1 MKIKTQAITNPIQ
14 SNEVMGSS
22 YLVTVDDYDSYK
34 NPRLIDRNTF
44 NHFSFKNGN
53 FSDSAQVDF
62 DLYGVDFK
70 TPEYPL
76 EFLSG
81 LLRINTYHEECC
93 DRVSLDVTKHGW
105 DIVSTKSDY
114 KEADLNL
121 RLEIIDWINSMPE
134 AASDLL
140 QECVYDFEALGV
152 TAWELIR
159 ENGLGSPLQYITRF
173 DVTHS
178 MLSTDDKRVKQ
189 TIGTDTAWFQLYN
202 TTEQAVH
209 RDTGVFYPRGVLPP
223 EQEAH
228 EVVWIRKYKTNSDAY
243 GSAKISKAVD
253 VIESEIGR
261 ANFNRKFFENYG
273 MPAFAVTVIGNFKD
287 MESQRFL
294 PDGTVNP
301 DFDETKTLKYII
313 GQQLKEIQMN
323 PHSALVITIPTSMGM
338 GEVEVKITPLSTDV
352 KEASFRLLRED
363 NKQEICAA
371 HGMSSDLIGTTQTG
385 NLGGTSLELDLSS
398 YGKNKIKPI
407 QTIFNNAFT
416 MLVQE
421 RFETTE
427 FKFKLNEH
435 ELEDKDK
442 KIERAIKLGNA
453 GLMTRREQMV
463 MLSQTFNLNPDTD
476 NEYLDRY
483 LINGHTEEE
492 IFEKQ
497 GQGYN
502 YYNYLDSNYATK
514 SDVTLLEQD
523 LLDKAYELYCDDEN
537 GTDGNISNK
546 SKARTGIPEFA
557 REIIKDN
564 FRKRREYN
572 EKVNKLVR

>member
-1 MKIKTQAITNPIQ
+1 ML
-14 SNEVMGSS
+14 GSS

-34 NPRLIDRNTF
+34 NPRLIDRTTF
-44 NHFSFKNGN
+44 NHFSFKNGS
-53 FSDSAQVDF
+53 FSESAQVDF
-62 DLYGVDFK
+62 DSYGVDFK

-105 DIVSTKSDY
+105 DIVSTKTDY

-121 RLEIIDWINSMPE
+121 RQEIIDWINSMPE

-140 QECVYDFEALGV
+140 QECCYDFEALGV

-159 ENGLGSPLQYITRF
+159 ENGLGSPLQYIKRF

-189 TIGTDTAWFQLYN
+189 TIGTETAWFQLYN
-202 TTEQAVH
+202 TTDQAVH
-209 RDTGVFYPRGVLPP
+209 RDTGMFYPRGALTP
-223 EQEAH
+223 ETEAH
-228 EVVWIRKYKTNSDAY
+228 EVLWIRKYKTNSDSY

-261 ANFNRKFFENYG
+261 ANFNKKFFENYG

-287 MESQRFL
+287 MESKRFL
-294 PDGTVNP
+294 PDGTLNP

-323 PHSALVITIPTSMGM
+323 PHSALVITIPTSMGI
-338 GEVEVKITPLSTDV
+338 GEVEVEITPLSTDV

-416 MLVQE
+416 KMVQE

-442 KIERAIKLGNA
+442 KIDRAIKLGNA

-476 NEYLDRY
+476 NEYLDKY
-483 LINGHTEEE
+483 LINGKTEEE
-492 IFEKQ
+492 IFDNNPRQ
-497 GQGYN
+497 GTD
-502 YYNYLDSNYATK
+502 YYNYLNSNYVTK
-514 SDVTLLEQD
+514 SDVTLLEQE
-523 LLDKAYELYCDDEN
+523 LLDKAYELYCDDDN

-546 SKARTGIPEFA
+546 NQTGTGIPEFA
-557 REIIKDN
+557 RRIIRNN

-572 EKVNKLVR
+572 RTVNGMVRHND

>member
-1 MKIKTQAITNPIQ
+1 
-14 SNEVMGSS
+14 MGSS
-22 YLVTVDDYDSYK
+22 YLVTVDDYDTYK

-53 FSDSAQVDF
+53 FSESAQVDF

-105 DIVSTKSDY
+105 DIVSVKTDY

-121 RLEIIDWINSMPE
+121 RMEIIDWINSMPQGL
-134 AASDLL
+134 SDLL
-140 QECVYDFEALGV
+140 QECCYDFEALGL
-152 TAWELIR
+152 TALEIIR
-159 ENGLGSPLQYITRF
+159 ENGIGTPIQYIKRF
-173 DVTHS
+173 DVTHA
-178 MLSTDDKRVKQ
+178 MLSTDDIRIKQ
-189 TIGTDTAWFQLYN
+189 TVGTNEAWFQLYN
-202 TTEQAVH
+202 TTEQIVH
-209 RDTGVFYPRGVLPP
+209 RDTGMFYPQGALTP

-228 EVVWIRKYKTNSDAY
+228 EVIWIRKYKTNSNSY

-261 ANFNRKFFENYG
+261 ANFNKKFFENYG

-294 PDGTVNP
+294 PDGTQNP
-301 DFDETKTLKYII
+301 DFDETKTLKYIV

-323 PHSALVITIPTSMGM
+323 PHSALVLTIPTSMGM
-338 GEVEVKITPLSTDV
+338 GEVDVKITPLSTDV

-398 YGKNKIKPI
+398 YGKNKIRPI
-407 QTIFNNAFT
+407 QTIFNNVIT
-416 MLVQE
+416 RIVQD
-421 RFETTE
+421 RFETNE

-442 KIERAIKLGNA
+442 KIDRAIKLGQA

-476 NEYLDRY
+476 NEYLDKY
-483 LINGHTEEE
+483 LINGRTEEE
-492 IFEKQ
+492 IFDNQ
-497 GQGYN
+497 PRQSNN
-502 YYNYLDSNYATK
+502 YYNYLDSNYVTK
-514 SDVTLLEQD
+514 SNVTSLEQE
-523 LLDKAYELYCDDEN
+523 LLDKAYELYCDDVDESRNN
-537 GTDGNISNK
+537 GDISNK
-546 SKARTGIPEFA
+546 SKTENGIPEFA
-557 REIIKDN
+557 RRIIRNN

-572 EKVNKLVR
+572 EQANTMVRHNNQ